1 MPYPNR
7 RGGGGVT
14 DTFDTL
20 NLTQAP
26 IAAAV
31 QGAINAAI
39 VGGGGGVNPT
49 AKGGLV
55 SHNGTTPLEFA
66 VGSNGQVLVADS
78 TAAVGVKWAVDP
90 LQDKATT
97 KGDILA
103 ATGADVMVRVGV
115 GADGYTLI
123 ADSLQSTGLKW
134 ALDPVIDL
142 AVAKGDLVAATGADA
157 LARLAVGTDGYVLR
171 ANSGQATGLQWT
183 LDPVIDLAAAKGDIL
198 AATAADTLTVLPVGT
213 DGQVLTADSTQAA
226 GVKWAAPPSD
236 TTAVLID
243 AKGDLLV
250 GTAADTLVRLP
261 VGTDGQVLKAN
272 SAVSAGVEWAAESGG
287 GASWSVVDAK
297 GDLIAGTADDT
308 VARLAVGANGYVL
321 TADSAQSTGMKWAV
335 DPVIDLAA
343 AKGDIVAATAVD
355 TLAVLP
361 VGTNGQ
367 ILTADSAEATGLKW
381 IDAPADSTSLIADA
395 KGDILAATAA
405 DTLTRLAVGTNGY
418 ILTADSAQATGLK
431 WALDPV
437 IDLVTTKGD
446 IVVATGADAV
456 DRVAAGTDGYILTAD
471 SLQSTGLK
479 WALDPVID
487 LVTTKGDIIAAT
499 GADAVARL
507 AAGSNGYILTAD
519 STQATGLKWALDPVI
534 DLVTT
539 KGDIIA
545 ATGADAV
552 ARVAA
557 GTNGYILTAD
567 SAQSTGLKWALD
579 PITDL
584 AVAKGDLVVAT
595 GADAVTR
602 VAVGT
607 NGQIIVADSTQTA
620 GVAWQAPPKDT
631 NNLCINGSM
640 VIAQRQTAVTLS
652 TTYQIGKCDGW
663 AGKVVGTGGDPTA
676 GTLTQATGQ
685 SWAASNY
692 ALHFS
697 GVSSSDAG
705 SIIYASQRICAR
717 DAAIVANKTYTFSCR
732 VKHDAGADKTYTI
745 LIKKATASNN
755 FTSTTTITTSSGQ
768 VVPTGVDTVIS
779 VTSALGDCS
788 NGLEIEVQC
797 ACGTITT
804 KNFYMSGA
812 QMIPG
817 SLVTTFRPERFDTEL
832 KNCQQYYC
840 KSYAYSVTPGTNTN
854 SGINW
859 FAGYAATTAAFELG
873 ARFPQEMA
881 GTPTVTL
888 YDIAGNVNKAYRGG
902 DNKTGSAVQIS
913 AAGLII
919 YINDVTSANGAGAHY
934 TATFALH

>member
-157 LARLAVGTDGYVLR
+157 MARLAAGTDGYVLR

-198 AATAADTLTVLPVGT
+198 AATAADTLARLPVGT
-213 DGQVLTADSTQAA
+213 NGQVLTADSTQTT
-226 GVKWAAPPSD
+226 GIKWAAPPSD
-236 TTAVLID
+236 TTSTIID

-250 GTAADTLVRLP
+250 GTAADTLARLP
-261 VGTDGQVLKAN
+261 VGTNGQVLKAN
-272 SAVSAGVEWAAESGG
+272 SAVAAGVEWAAESGG
-287 GASWSVVDAK
+287 GVSWSVVDAK
-297 GDLIAGTADDT
+297 GDLIVGTADDT
-308 VARLAVGANGYVL
+308 VARLAVGTNGYVL
-321 TADSAQSTGMKWAV
+321 TADSVQSTGVKWAL

-343 AKGDIVAATAVD
+343 TKGDILAATAAD
-355 TLAVLP
+355 ALAVLP

-367 ILTADSAEATGLKW
+367 ILAADSTQATGLKW
-381 IDAPADSTSLIADA
+381 VDAPADSTSLLADA

-405 DTLTRLAVGTNGY
+405 DTLVRLAVGSNGQM
-418 ILTADSAQATGLK
+418 LTADSTQATGLK

-446 IVVATGADAV
+446 LIAATGADAV
-456 DRVAAGTDGYILTAD
+456 DRLAAGTDGYTLIAD
-471 SLQSTGLK
+471 SLQS
-479 WALDPVID
+479 
-487 LVTTKGDIIAAT
+487 
-499 GADAVARL
+499 
-507 AAGSNGYILTAD
+507 
-519 STQATGLKWALDPVI
+519 TGLKWALDPVI

-685 SWAASNY
+685 TWAASNY

-745 LIKKATASNN
+745 LIKKANSSNN
-755 FTSTTTITTSSGQ
+755 FTATTTITTSSGQ

-913 AAGLII
+913 AAGLIL
-919 YINDVTSANGAGAHY
+919 YINDATSANGAGAHY